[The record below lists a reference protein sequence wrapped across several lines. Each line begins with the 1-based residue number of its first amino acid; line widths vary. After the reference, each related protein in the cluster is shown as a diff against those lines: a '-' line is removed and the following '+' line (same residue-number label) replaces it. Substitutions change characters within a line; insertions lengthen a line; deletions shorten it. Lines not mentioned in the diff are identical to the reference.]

1 MTDMTVSEFLQQH
14 FAGPE
19 YSRLRH
25 SIVRM
30 VEGYDA
36 ADPAL
41 ASILALPSPLRQ
53 EGRSAGASKRVA
65 VMKPRG
71 LKVRSVW
78 LSRPSLF
85 SPQRP

>member
-36 ADPAL
+36 WLWRASSRYRANYAKKAAAPAQ
-41 ASILALPSPLRQ
+41 AS
-53 EGRSAGASKRVA
+53 G
-65 VMKPRG
+65 
-71 LKVRSVW
+71 W
-78 LSRPSLF
+78 L
-85 SPQRP
+85 